1 MNRTYYRSES
11 TILVRSGE
19 PMARVSPVGGCSVLG
34 ADLAERWA
42 THISHLDSD
51 DANSFA
57 EDVEAS
63 RNGLEMPEG
72 KWD

>member
-1 MNRTYYRSES
+1 
-11 TILVRSGE
+11 
-19 PMARVSPVGGCSVLG
+19 MARVSPVGGCSVLG

-57 EDVEAS
+57 EDVDAS

>member
-1 MNRTYYRSES
+1 
-11 TILVRSGE
+11 
-19 PMARVSPVGGCSVLG
+19 MARVSPVGGCSVLW
-34 ADLAERWA
+34 ADLTERWA